1 MDLVRQSPKKNLN
14 NFLLLQMLSVVSGN
28 TGGAVAMERLRGG
41 TPGRGGSGG
50 RTRHHQ
56 HQLQVMV
63 AAQRDRAVR
72 LHSVHTDLELDL
84 PPSIALPDGEEHP
97 YGTSAR
103 LKLRDSEQVNQLKN
117 HNPKN
122 HSPHKTPEIF
132 LIQVETL
139 TVCGFDCLEPL
150 TDVFDVIF
158 YQRDFVP

>member
-1 MDLVRQSPKKNLN
+1 
-14 NFLLLQMLSVVSGN
+14 MLSVVSGN

-117 HNPKN
+117 HNPD
-122 HSPHKTPEIF
+122 TIF
-132 LIQVETL
+132 STTHNTERYLLLVETL
-139 TVCGFDCLEPL
+139 KVCASACPEPWRMSL
-150 TDVFDVIF
+150 T
-158 YQRDFVP
+158 